1 MTDHGDLDA
10 IYDRRFAGREVA
22 KDAVWRELGRY
33 LQQWIP
39 RDGRVL
45 DIACDRGYFIR
56 NVAAADRWATD
67 VRDMSATLGPDV
79 HFVLAD
85 GLTLGSRLPADS
97 FDVVFMSNYLE
108 HLPDGEAV
116 LDQFRVARSL
126 IKPGGRVIVLQPN
139 IRLTGPR
146 YWDFIDH
153 KVALTERSLEEAAT
167 AAGLSTEKMIVRF
180 LPYTTRSRMPQHPL
194 LVRAYLAIPVA
205 WRILGG
211 QTLYIGRR

>member
-1 MTDHGDLDA
+1 MTEGNDLDA
-10 IYDRRFAGREVA
+10 IYDRRFAGREPA

-33 LQQWIP
+33 LQRWVP

-45 DIACDRGYFIR
+45 DMACDRGYFIR
-56 NVAAADRWATD
+56 HIAAADRWASD
-67 VRDMSATLGPDV
+67 VRDMSAAVGGDV

-85 GLTLGSRLPADS
+85 GLTLASHLPAGS

-108 HLPDGEAV
+108 HLPDGAAV
-116 LDQFRVARSL
+116 VDQLRVAAEL
-126 IKPGGRVIVLQPN
+126 VKPGGRVIVLQPN
-139 IRLTGPR
+139 IRLTGAR

-153 KVALTERSLEEAAT
+153 KVALTERSLEEAALT
-167 AAGLSTEKMIVRF
+167 AGLSTEKIIVRF

-194 LVRAYLAIPVA
+194 LVRAYLAVPLA
-205 WRILGG
+205 WRLLGG